1 VDFSLDEETLALKK
15 VCRDFAAKEI
25 EPFAS
30 GWTERAEFPSHVFRK
45 LGTLGLMG
53 MLVDER
59 YGGSNSGL
67 VAYVAAMEE
76 LGRADQSVAAA
87 WNAHS
92 TIASLPLAMFGTEE
106 QKERWLRPLAEGR
119 HIGSFAL
126 TEPQAGSD
134 AANLKARAVRSNEGY
149 VVNGA
154 KQFISSARIGKTTVL
169 FAVTDP
175 EKGKKGISCFVV
187 ANDTPGFSVVRVE
200 EKLGQKASDSCALA
214 FEDMKVPF
222 EDRIGEEG
230 QGYAIALSSLEA
242 GRIGIA
248 AQATG
253 LAQAAFERALAYAQE
268 RTAFGGPIF
277 KLQAVQFRLS
287 EMATELEAARQLV
300 LNAAR
305 MKDRGV
311 PCLKEAC
318 MAKLFCAQ
326 AAERVTSEAIQVLG
340 GYGYL
345 ADFEVER
352 MYRDQK
358 VCQIYEGTNDI
369 QKLIIARQL
378 TG

>member
-1 VDFSLDEETLALKK
+1 MLTEEQSLIRDTVRSYAQERLAPSAQAREK
-15 VCRDFAAKEI
+15 AGEI
-25 EPFAS
+25 EPEIV
-30 GWTERAEFPSHVFRK
+30 GELAE
-45 LGTLGLMG
+45 LGLLG
-53 MLVDER
+53 MTIDPAWGGAGADYVSYALALIEIAAGDGSVSTLV
-59 YGGSNSGL
+59 
-67 VAYVAAMEE
+67 
-76 LGRADQSVAAA
+76 SVH
-87 WNAHS
+87 NAPVCS
-92 TIASLPLAMFGTEE
+92 VLDRFANDD

-134 AANLKARAVRSNEGY
+134 ASNLRTRAERTNEGY
-149 VVNGA
+149 RVNGS
-154 KQFISSARIGKTTVL
+154 KQFISSARIGKATVI
-169 FAVTDP
+169 FAITDP
-175 EKGKKGISCFVV
+175 AAGKKGMSCFAV
-187 ANDTPGFSVVRVE
+187 ANDTPGFEVVRVE

-214 FEDMKVPF
+214 FEDLKIPF
-222 EDRIGEEG
+222 EDRIGDEG

-253 LAQAAFERALAYAQE
+253 LAQAAFDRALAYARE
-268 RTAFGGPIF
+268 REAFGKPIYD
-277 KLQAVQFRLS
+277 LQAVQFRLS
-287 EMATELEAARQLV
+287 DMATDVECARNMV

-305 MKDRGV
+305 MKDRGA

-345 ADFEVER
+345 ADYEVER

-378 TG
+378 

>member
-1 VDFSLDEETLALKK
+1 MLTDEQIMIRDMA
-15 VCRDFAAKEI
+15 RDFAQSKLAPTAAKREKAGAI
-25 EPFAS
+25 EPGVIA
-30 GWTERAEFPSHVFRK
+30 A
-45 LGTLGLMG
+45 LG
-53 MLVDER
+53 
-59 YGGSNSGL
+59 
-67 VAYVAAMEE
+67 E
-76 LGRADQSVAAA
+76 LGFLGMTISPDWGGAGADYVSYALALIEIAAGDGSVSTMVSVH
-87 WNAHS
+87 NAPVC
-92 TIASLPLAMFGTEE
+92 AVLDRFGSPE
-106 QKERWLRPLAEGR
+106 QKEKWLRPLAEGR

-134 AANLKARAVRSNEGY
+134 ASNLRTRATRMNAGWRI
-149 VVNGA
+149 NGT

-175 EKGKKGISCFVV
+175 AKGKKGISCFVTG
-187 ANDTPGFSVVRVE
+187 NDRPGFSIVRVE

-214 FEDMKVPF
+214 FEDMDIPF
-222 EDRIGEEG
+222 EDMIGEEG

-253 LAQAAFERALAYAQE
+253 LAQAAYERALAYARE

-277 KLQAVQFRLS
+277 NLQAVQFRLA
-287 EMATELEAARQLV
+287 EMATDLEAAKALV

-305 MKDRGV
+305 MKDQGL

-326 AAERVTSEAIQVLG
+326 AAERITSEAIQVLG

-345 ADFEVER
+345 QDYEVER

-369 QKLIIARQL
+369 QKLIIARQIA
-378 TG
+378 

>member
-1 VDFSLDEETLALKK
+1 MLTEEQSLIRDTVRSYAQERLAPSAQAREK
-15 VCRDFAAKEI
+15 AGEI
-25 EPFAS
+25 EPEIV
-30 GWTERAEFPSHVFRK
+30 GELAE
-45 LGTLGLMG
+45 LGLLG
-53 MLVDER
+53 MTIDPAWGGAGADYVSYALALIEIAAGDGSVSTLV
-59 YGGSNSGL
+59 
-67 VAYVAAMEE
+67 
-76 LGRADQSVAAA
+76 SVH
-87 WNAHS
+87 NAPVCS
-92 TIASLPLAMFGTEE
+92 VLDRFANDD

-134 AANLKARAVRSNEGY
+134 ASNLRTRAERTNEGY
-149 VVNGA
+149 RVNGS
-154 KQFISSARIGKTTVL
+154 KQFISSARIGKATVI
-169 FAVTDP
+169 FAITDP
-175 EKGKKGISCFVV
+175 AAGKKGMSCFAV
-187 ANDTPGFSVVRVE
+187 ANDTPGFEVVRVE

-214 FEDMKVPF
+214 FEDLKIPF
-222 EDRIGEEG
+222 EDRIGDEG

-253 LAQAAFERALAYAQE
+253 LAQAAFDRALAYARE
-268 RTAFGGPIF
+268 REAFGKPIYD
-277 KLQAVQFRLS
+277 LQAVQFRLS
-287 EMATELEAARQLV
+287 DMATDVECARNMV

-311 PCLKEAC
+311 PCLKESC

-345 ADFEVER
+345 ADYEVER

-378 TG
+378 